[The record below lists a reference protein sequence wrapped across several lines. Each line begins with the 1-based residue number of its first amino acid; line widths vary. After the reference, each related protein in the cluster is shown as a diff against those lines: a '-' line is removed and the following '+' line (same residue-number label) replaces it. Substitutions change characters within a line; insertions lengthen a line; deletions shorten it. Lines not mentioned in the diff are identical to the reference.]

1 CAASHRVLVRGG
13 LPPARAAPVRAR
25 RSGALV
31 PPDAV
36 SVKLSPVWRVTVHVP
51 EAHVRRLIDGIRA
64 VDDLR
69 IGAYADVLWISAPG
83 IEQFRPLE
91 GAQPALGTIGERV
104 RSTDVCVSFG
114 IPRDEARLARL
125 LD

>member
-1 CAASHRVLVRGG
+1 M
-13 LPPARAAPVRAR
+13 
-25 RSGALV
+25 
-31 PPDAV
+31 
-36 SVKLSPVWRVTVHVP
+36 KLSPVWRVTVHVP

-104 RSTDVCVSFG
+104 RSNHVCVSFG

-125 LD
+125 LDAIRANHPWEVPAVFVDESLSPLP